1 MIDYDKLEK
10 VGEYKDGSLAWF
22 ADKEENVVYLIQI
35 GEDAYIGSTEELYN
49 RVLNHISLLKKNF
62 HTSETMQAAFNE
74 YKTFTVYIL
83 ERVLANDNLKSH
95 EQIYINTFLP
105 KYNTATAY
113 RELTSKYLDLESII
127 KKQGLSKNILAE
139 TMGITISGLYTLLKN
154 PTYKTLSKIADALGV
169 GITDLFEKSS
179 DEVVGAIRI
188 GDSTHVVNSKEDIKK
203 LAENL

>member
-1 MIDYDKLEK
+1 MINYDKLEK
-10 VGEYKDGSLAWF
+10 VGEYKDGSLTWF
-22 ADKEENVVYLIQI
+22 TDKESDVIYLIRI
-35 GEDAYIGSTEELYN
+35 GDDAYIGSTEELYY
-49 RVLNHISLLKKNF
+49 RVLNHISLLKKDF
-62 HTSETMQAAFNE
+62 HTSETMQGAFNK

-83 ERVLANDNLKSH
+83 ERVLSKTNLKSH
-95 EQIYINTFLP
+95 EQEYINTFSP

-113 RELTSKYLDLESII
+113 RELTSKYLDIESII
-127 KKQGLSKNILAE
+127 KKKGLSKNIIAE
-139 TMGITISGLYTLLKN
+139 KMGITISGLYTLLKN

-169 GITDLFEKSS
+169 AVTDLFEKST